1 MIYNKN
7 FDVDM
12 LSLSKDIDYIGNV
25 LHMSM
30 GFSLSLTP
38 QVEENSELDLVN
50 WTRIVLKVEATCI
63 SLP

>member
-7 FDVDM
+7 FDSDM
-12 LSLSKDIDYIGNV
+12 PPLSKDIDYIGNV
-25 LHMSM
+25 LHLSM

-50 WTRIVLKVEATCI
+50 
-63 SLP
+63 